1 MNSALTAC
9 PECDLLH
16 RIGPLPRGGTAF
28 CTRCGGVLKRT
39 ARGSLDTPLAFAV
52 TALILFALANAFP
65 LMSLSLHGTEQE
77 VTLPGCIQILAL
89 LGWPWLAAI
98 LITLVEVAPLVYL
111 VGTLHVLLRVKQR
124 RASTWTARIFRL
136 VRESQSWGMVEVF
149 VLAILVSYVKLS
161 KMAMVIPGPSLY
173 ALAGFI
179 VAVSALLSTL
189 EPAAIWDAIDGDAP

>member
-16 RIGPLPRGGTAF
+16 RIGPLPKGGTAF
-28 CTRCGGVLKRT
+28 CTRCGGVLKR
-39 ARGSLDTPLAFAV
+39 APRGSMDIPLAFAA

-65 LMSLSLHGTEQE
+65 LMSLTMHGTTQE
-77 VTLPGCIQILAL
+77 VTLPGCIQVLAL

-98 LITLVEVAPLVYL
+98 LLTLVELAPLAYL
-111 VGTLHVLLRVKQR
+111 VGILHVLLRVKRR

-173 ALAGFI
+173 SLAAFI
-179 VAVSALLSTL
+179 FAVSALLSTL
-189 EPAAIWDAIDGDAP
+189 EPGAVWDAMEGETK